1 MASVAT
7 LRARL
12 ESSLPERLSSTLL
25 LRERAAPLT
34 VSTGVSALDALTGG
48 LPCGALSE
56 IAGPASSGRTGVMLA
71 ALAGATRRQEVCA
84 LVDASDSFDPASAA
98 AAGVD
103 LERLL
108 WVRCSDMP
116 RQKFRVARTAVGR
129 REPGSPA
136 NTGFSFG
143 AVLEQ
148 VLKVTDLLLQGGG
161 FGMVVLDLGDI
172 PPESARRVPLTS
184 WFRFRRAVEPTATVL
199 LLVEQEP
206 CAKTCASLVMRL
218 EREAVCAGDSAPDL
232 TSLCDNSRYE
242 SGVAEEARTCPKS
255 SPTGAT
261 QFSPG
266 RKRWGKWEIDPSPA
280 VGVPAEHR
288 FCARWGGVGATQV
301 LTQTLT
307 PWRIVAHGGPAV
319 PENNA
324 VSHAVLLRGM
334 CLRAEVVRSS
344 TPLRAKTARNGDP
357 GSTQRKPVQSASA
370 HFELRTAW

>member
-1 MASVAT
+1 MASIAA

-34 VSTGVSALDALTGG
+34 VSTGVAELDALTGG
-48 LPCGALSE
+48 LPRGALSE
-56 IAGPASSGRTGVMLA
+56 IAGAASSGRTGVMLA
-71 ALAGATRRQEVCA
+71 ALAEATCQQEVCA

-108 WVRCSDMP
+108 WIRCSDMP
-116 RQKFRVARTAVGR
+116 RQKSSAGRTGPGH
-129 REPGSPA
+129 REHRTNPGF
-136 NTGFSFG
+136 TFG
-143 AVLEQ
+143 GVLEQ

-206 CAKTCASLVMRL
+206 CAKTCASLVVLL
-218 EREAVCAGDSAPDL
+218 EREAVCARDSAPAL
-232 TSLCDNSRYE
+232 TRNS
-242 SGVAEEARTCPKS
+242 
-255 SPTGAT
+255 
-261 QFSPG
+261 
-266 RKRWGKWEIDPSPA
+266 W
-280 VGVPAEHR
+280 
-288 FCARWGGVGATQV
+288 QV
-301 LTQTLT
+301 
-307 PWRIVAHGGPAV
+307 VVHGEPEV

-324 VSHAVLLRGM
+324 VGHAALLRGM
-334 CLRAEVVRSS
+334 RLRAEVVRCFAPSS
-344 TPLRAKTARNGDP
+344 AKAALDGDP
-357 GSTQRKPVQSASA
+357 GWTQRKPVQSASA
-370 HFELRTAW
+370 NFELRAAW